1 MNTTDI
7 FNVKISFW
15 HILDVI
21 LFLLLVWRVY
31 RLLKGTIAL
40 NIFAGVLLLYILS
53 WFVSTLEM
61 PIMKIVISQF
71 ASIGVIVTVI
81 VLQPEIRRFMMVLGQ
96 NTLKGRFRFFSQFM
110 DTPEDE
116 SGQRS
121 QKINALHE
129 ALLNM
134 AQQRTGAIII
144 IANDVELMTVLR
156 TGVIL
161 NAVIS
166 RPLIETIFKK
176 ESNLHD
182 GALILAKGRVRAASC
197 VLPLSDNPNI
207 PQRFG
212 LRHRSAVGVTET
224 MGVVAFIVSEE
235 SGEIAFAR
243 DGNLK
248 EALTSEQLKMLLTK
262 YFQ

>member
-1 MNTTDI
+1 
-7 FNVKISFW
+7 
-15 HILDVI
+15 
-21 LFLLLVWRVY
+21 
-31 RLLKGTIAL
+31 
-40 NIFAGVLLLYILS
+40 
-53 WFVSTLEM
+53 M
-61 PIMKIVISQF
+61 PIMKMVLSQF
-71 ASIGVIVTVI
+71 VSVGVIVTAI
-81 VLQPEIRRFMMVLGQ
+81 ILQPEIRRFLMVIGQ
-96 NTLKGRFRFFSQFM
+96 NTLKGRFRFFDQFTE
-110 DTPEDE
+110 TPEDE
-116 SGQRS
+116 NGQRN

-129 ALLNM
+129 SMLNM

-144 IANDVELMTVLR
+144 IANDVELMNVLR

-166 RPLIETIFKK
+166 RPLLETIFKK

-182 GALILAKGRVRAASC
+182 GALIVAKGRLRAACC

-207 PQRFG
+207 PQRLG

-248 EALTSEQLKMLLTK
+248 EALTSEQLKLLLTK